1 VTRYFKRISTPGA
14 IPQMIAVSVSFI
26 AILAIFALDV
36 MTGSEIVLQILYIF
50 PIVMTSF
57 HCERKALVVGA
68 VVLSVVLQ
76 AVTLVTYDIATSSKI
91 IEMLMI
97 LWSDI
102 LVAIVSYYAR
112 SILLQNVPQK
122 KVD

>member
-1 VTRYFKRISTPGA
+1 MTRYFKRISTPGA
-14 IPQMIAVSVSFI
+14 IPQNIAIAVSYA

-112 SILLQNVPQK
+112 SILLENVPRK

>member
-1 VTRYFKRISTPGA
+1 
-14 IPQMIAVSVSFI
+14 MIAVSVSFI